1 MACRTTPTPCP
12 GSEPRPPDAS
22 FLDAAGR
29 KRSTREVLAGSKGLP
44 TLFAFFKVSCPTC
57 QLAWP
62 YVQRL
67 HELYGGKAVRV
78 AGVSQ
83 NPASEGAAYYR
94 AYGRATFDLLVDA
107 EPLFDASNAFGVEA
121 VPHLVLVS
129 PDEKVLRVQ
138 TGWSRREMEEL
149 GREIAKAK
157 GLAVTPVVPPDDPVK
172 DFQAG

>member
-1 MACRTTPTPCP
+1 MPQTPSTPPRP
-12 GSEPRPPDAS
+12 GSPAPDAP

-29 KRSTREVLAGSKGLP
+29 KRSTRDLLAGSKGLP

-78 AGVSQ
+78 AGVCQ
-83 NPASEGAAYYR
+83 NTAPEGAAYYR
-94 AYGRATFDLLVDA
+94 TYGGATFDLLVDA
-107 EPLFDASNAFGVEA
+107 EPGFDASNAFGVEA

-129 PDEKVLRVQ
+129 PDNEVLRVQ
-138 TGWSRREMEEL
+138 TGWSKPGMEEL

-157 GLAVTPVVPPDDPVK
+157 GLTVTPVVPPADPVK